1 VNLDLTGKGV
11 GGPKIAVVGAGFV
24 GTTFAYSLLIHGL
37 ASQIVIIDINQ
48 EKAEGEVMDL
58 NHGMPFA
65 YPARIWAGDYSD
77 CRDADIVVVAVD
89 KGQKIQQSRLELAEG
104 NFQLLKQIIPS
115 ITRYNSEGILLVVTN
130 PLDVMTYVA
139 LKLSGFPKNRVIGSG
154 TILDTARLRYLLGEH
169 LQVDPRNVHAYIIGE
184 HGDSEVPVWSLAN
197 VAGIRLKDY
206 CPICKVPYSPDN
218 LNDLFLK
225 VKNAGYEIMKRKGRT
240 NYGVALGLTKIVESI
255 IRDENAISTVSC
267 FLEDYHAVS
276 DVCLSVP
283 VILNRTG
290 VKEVIKL
297 PLNDEEI
304 TAFQKSAVTVK
315 KVVHS
320 LEL

>member
-1 VNLDLTGKGV
+1 VNLDLTGKCI

-104 NFQLLKQIIPS
+104 NFQVLKQIIPS

-139 LKLSGFPKNRVIGSG
+139 WKLSGFPKNRVIGSG

-206 CPICKVPYSPDN
+206 CPICKVPYSPDD

-290 VKEVIKL
+290 VKEIIKL
-297 PLNDEEI
+297 PLDDEEI
-304 TAFQKSAVTVK
+304 TAFQKSAATVK